1 MFANMLMYSSVTPN
15 FVEALLREANFQQRM
30 SVYYL
35 ICPGTTSVNLVRAHT
50 WSAPRTYFCNSNDW
64 VQSPQGRAHPSV
76 SSIALSIFLA
86 WTRFKRNVKCPTI
99 PPPTYVTF
107 FSYTS
112 WERLSLVPRP
122 NFSRAPCGLVEKQG
136 LDTFTA
142 KTGASLY
149 MAGSKLGNCRC

>member
-1 MFANMLMYSSVTPN
+1 
-15 FVEALLREANFQQRM
+15 M

-35 ICPGTTSVNLVRAHT
+35 ICPGTTSVNLVRART

-99 PPPTYVTF
+99 PPPTLYGRKQTYIHTTSANAVTLVWGSLRLAPIIQSKYVTGCVDHLLLHPTYLQWAKISVW
-107 FSYTS
+107 FS
-112 WERLSLVPRP
+112 
-122 NFSRAPCGLVEKQG
+122 K
-136 LDTFTA
+136 D
-142 KTGASLY
+142 
-149 MAGSKLGNCRC
+149 